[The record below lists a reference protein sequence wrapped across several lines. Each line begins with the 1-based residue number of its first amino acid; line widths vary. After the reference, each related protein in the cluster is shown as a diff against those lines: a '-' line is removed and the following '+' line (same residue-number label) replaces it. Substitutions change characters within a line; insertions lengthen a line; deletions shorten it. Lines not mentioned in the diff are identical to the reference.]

1 MIPSQRALFD
11 LPREVTYFNAA
22 YMGPMPKHAAL
33 TGADSY
39 LKKQQ
44 PWRFNVQEDFFD
56 VPESFRSQAA
66 ELYGSTADDIAIVP
80 AASYGLATAALNL
93 VPEEGTDILVLDE
106 QFPSNIYVWRT
117 LAQACGA
124 QVKTVSRSDNQS
136 WTEAMLGAISPR
148 TSIVACPQVHWADG
162 GMLDL
167 PAISEAARIQGAA
180 LVLDLTQSLGV
191 LPFDLHAI
199 QPDFA
204 VSACY
209 KWLLGPYTIGA
220 LYVDLQH
227 QGGEALEENW
237 IVRDRAEDFAR
248 LVDYADNYAV
258 GARRFDM
265 GERSGFQLVPAASAC
280 LGQILA
286 WGPQQISET
295 LLAKTTAIADAVA
308 PLGLRDSTPDRAPHY
323 LCLSLPANAPSD
335 LVNRLGARNIH
346 VSQRGDR
353 LRVTPHLY
361 NDDIDINRFVD
372 ALKAELV

>member
-22 YMGPMPKHAAL
+22 YMGPMPKLAAQA
-33 TGADSY
+33 GADSY

-56 VPESFRSQAA
+56 TPETFRSQAA
-66 ELYGSTADDIAIVP
+66 KLYGSTPDDIAIVP

-93 VPEEGTDILVLDE
+93 VPDEGTDILVLDE

-124 QVKTVSRSDNQS
+124 HVKTVTRSNNQS
-136 WTEAMLGAISPR
+136 WTEALLGAISPQ
-148 TSIVACPQVHWADG
+148 TSIIACPQVHWADG
-162 GMLDL
+162 GLLDL
-167 PAISEAARIQGAA
+167 PTISEAARIQGAA

-220 LYVDLQH
+220 LYADLRH
-227 QGGEALEENW
+227 QSGEALEENW

-248 LVDYADNYAV
+248 LVDYADDYAV

-265 GERSGFQLVPAASAC
+265 GERSGFQLVPAANAC
-280 LGQILA
+280 LAQILE

-295 LLAKTTAIADAVA
+295 LLAKTTAIAEAVA
-308 PLGLRDSTPDRAPHY
+308 PLGLRDATPDRAPHY
-323 LCLSLPANAPSD
+323 LCLSLPDTAPSD
-335 LVNRLGARNIH
+335 LVTRLGARNIH

-361 NDDIDINRFVD
+361 NDETDIARFVD

>member
-22 YMGPMPKHAAL
+22 YMGPMPKLAAQA
-33 TGADSY
+33 GADSY
-39 LKKQQ
+39 SKKQQ
-44 PWRFNVQEDFFD
+44 PWRFSVQEDFFD
-56 VPESFRSQAA
+56 VPETFRSQVAQ
-66 ELYGSTADDIAIVP
+66 LYGSTGDDIAIVP

-93 VPEEGTDILVLDE
+93 VPDEGTEFLVLDE

-124 QVKTVSRSDNQS
+124 RVKTVSRSDNQS
-136 WTEAMLGAISPR
+136 WTDAMLGAISPR

-167 PAISEAARIQGAA
+167 PAISEAARMQGAA

-209 KWLLGPYTIGA
+209 KWLLGPYTLGA

-248 LVDYADNYAV
+248 LVDYADDYAV

-265 GERSGFQLVPAASAC
+265 GERSGFQLVPAANAC
-280 LGQILA
+280 LEQILE
-286 WGPQQISET
+286 WGPEQISET
-295 LLAKTTAIADAVA
+295 LLAKTTAIAEAVA

-323 LCLSLPANAPSD
+323 LCLSLPDTAPGD
-335 LVNRLGARNIH
+335 LVQRLAARDIH

-361 NDDIDINRFVD
+361 NDETDIARFAD
-372 ALKAELV
+372 ALKAELA

>member
-22 YMGPMPKHAAL
+22 YMGPMPKLAAQA
-33 TGADSY
+33 GADSY
-39 LKKQQ
+39 AKKQQ

-56 VPESFRSQAA
+56 VPETFRSQAA
-66 ELYGSTADDIAIVP
+66 QLYGSTGDDIAIVP

-93 VPEEGTDILVLDE
+93 VPDEGTDILVLDE

-117 LAQACGA
+117 LGQACGA
-124 QVKTVSRSDNQS
+124 RVKTVSRSDNQS

-148 TSIVACPQVHWADG
+148 TSIIACPQVHWADG

-167 PAISEAARIQGAA
+167 PAVSEAARMQGAA

-209 KWLLGPYTIGA
+209 KWLLGPYTLGA

-227 QGGEALEENW
+227 QSGEALEENW

-248 LVDYADNYAV
+248 LVDYADDYAV

-265 GERSGFQLVPAASAC
+265 GERSGFQLVPAANAC
-280 LGQILA
+280 LAQILD
-286 WGPQQISET
+286 WGPDKISQT
-295 LLAKTTAIADAVA
+295 LLAKTTAIAEAVA

-323 LCLSLPANAPSD
+323 LCLSLPDTAPAD
-335 LVNRLGARNIH
+335 LVKRLGARDIH

-361 NDDIDINRFVD
+361 NDETDTDRFVD
-372 ALKAELV
+372 ALKAELL